1 MVSIVNESDASSL
14 AVTDCTDDELMVRLQ
29 AGDASAFP
37 LLVERYSGRLVG
49 FFCRN
54 VRDRYLADD
63 LAQDT
68 FLKVYEEAWD
78 YIPLGAFRA
87 WLFRIARNL
96 MIDTIRKQSRDALV
110 GAYRPSQGSSE
121 TSEDFLW
128 QRIAGDLST
137 PLEHVRAQELSA
149 ALNQSLEELPEEQ
162 RLTFTLHH
170 FAELK
175 LQEIAD
181 ILEIPLNTCKSRLRL
196 AREKL
201 SESLKRFGS
210 EHEQPE

>member
-1 MVSIVNESDASSL
+1 MNNSPSSVI
-14 AVTDCTDDELMVRLQ
+14 AAEDCTDDDLMVRLQ
-29 AGDASAFP
+29 GGDASAFP
-37 LLVERYSGRLVG
+37 LIVERYSGRLVG

-63 LAQDT
+63 LAQET
-68 FLKVYEEAWD
+68 FLKIYEEAWD

-87 WLFRIARNL
+87 WMFRIARNL
-96 MIDTIRKQSRDALV
+96 MIDTIRKQSRDALI
-110 GAYRPSQGSSE
+110 GAYRPSQGS
-121 TSEDFLW
+121 EDLIW
-128 QRIAGDLST
+128 QRIVADLDT
-137 PLEHVRAQELSA
+137 PLQQVRAQELRT
-149 ALNQSLEELPEEQ
+149 ALTQSLDELPEEQ

-170 FAELK
+170 FSELK

-201 SESLKRFGS
+201 SESLKHFATD
-210 EHEQPE
+210 HESGANDKL